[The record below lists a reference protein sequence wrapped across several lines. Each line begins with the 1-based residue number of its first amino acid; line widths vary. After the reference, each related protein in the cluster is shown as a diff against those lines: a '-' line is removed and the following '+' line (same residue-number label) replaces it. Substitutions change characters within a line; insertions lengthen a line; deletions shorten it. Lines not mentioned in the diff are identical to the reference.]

1 MTEETVPLT
10 RIALVEAL
18 ELFGGHQ
25 QGDEHAS
32 EHWIYFICEHG
43 AELIALSLAAL
54 GRIEP
59 RRAGTVYEKHKLG
72 PTQQRIVDA
81 LRSGPPKTLTE
92 LAEGLGINYQNT
104 RRMLPV
110 LRARGLI
117 SSRHDPLLDATVWQA
132 TSHGNTAALDT
143 TAVLPAIPPT
153 APNGKP
159 PITLGLP
166 GFALE
171 FDTQEELV
179 GFVSHSGLLPG
190 PETLYGPTA
199 DRASPDKDP
208 AAVSPGLKA
217 GKARAVKL
225 APSVPATTRRNR
237 PRGAPA
243 ELESEPVT
251 APTAAAASLPAPN
264 DVPPA
269 PGMPVERRAYQ
280 KHARAP
286 RPPLNVI
293 AGPAP
298 QTGSPVVPVEQITA
312 GVDLFF
318 CPPYSC
324 KLLARS
330 CVERQARFANG
341 ESRDALRS
349 CGDCETGR
357 EVALRSQVVIDVES
371 LRRKRSRPGGW

>member
-153 APNGKP
+153 APNGRP

-208 AAVSPGLKA
+208 AAVSLGPKA
-217 GKARAVKL
+217 GKARAAKL
-225 APSVPATTRRNR
+225 TSEERSASASVAATKRWNR
-237 PRGAPA
+237 AIA
-243 ELESEPVT
+243 ALESEPVT

-264 DVPPA
+264 DAPA
-269 PGMPVERRAYQ
+269 ARRAYQ
-280 KHARAP
+280 KQVRPP
-286 RPPLNVI
+286 RPPINIV

-357 EVALRSQVVIDVES
+357 EVARRSQVVIDVES